1 MGCERKYSVYMHRN
15 RFDDKKYFGIT
26 CRPLDKR
33 WGHGLGYKKQS
44 RFYNAILKYGWD
56 EGFDHVILA
65 VDLTEE
71 CAKDIERLLI
81 AVFNTQNREFGYN
94 LTAGGDENPMDC
106 PELVAKKTESL
117 KQYYENNPELREK
130 VRQHNNL
137 LWSNP
142 DSIFYS
148 SEYRKKQRLGIQ
160 NKFGKKVRCI
170 ETGET
175 YNCLAD
181 AARAIG
187 VKSHTAIT
195 ICCNNP
201 KRTAKGMHWQF
212 A

>member
-1 MGCERKYSVYMHRN
+1 MHRN
-15 RFDDKKYFGIT
+15 RFNDKKYFGIT
-26 CRPLDKR
+26 CHPVDKR

-117 KQYYENNPELREK
+117 KQYYENNPEVREK
-130 VRQHNNL
+130 IREHNNL

-170 ETGET
+170 E
-175 YNCLAD
+175 N
-181 AARAIG
+181 RRN
-187 VKSHTAIT
+187 V
-195 ICCNNP
+195 
-201 KRTAKGMHWQF
+201 
-212 A
+212 

>member
-94 LTAGGDENPMDC
+94 LTAGGDENPMV
-106 PELVAKKTESL
+106 LSRT
-117 KQYYENNPELREK
+117 
-130 VRQHNNL
+130 
-137 LWSNP
+137 
-142 DSIFYS
+142 
-148 SEYRKKQRLGIQ
+148 
-160 NKFGKKVRCI
+160 
-170 ETGET
+170 
-175 YNCLAD
+175 
-181 AARAIG
+181 
-187 VKSHTAIT
+187 
-195 ICCNNP
+195 CC
-201 KRTAKGMHWQF
+201 
-212 A
+212 